1 MRLFQKILIATV
13 ILTALASTV
22 VPARAARQML
32 GLSRQA
38 SRYSFQGQ
46 SGGQS
51 QVKMQARAGFGDDGS
66 YLMGAW
72 FPVRVTL
79 DNPAGGQN
87 MKVRLE
93 VSLLGDEGSSGPGGQ
108 VGVYARDVDLPSP
121 SRKQVMLYAYSG
133 GFVHSMDV
141 RMMQGETQVAKTTV
155 NLDPID
161 PSNAA
166 IVGVVS
172 SDAALLNVYKGEP
185 VGHPEVPPY
194 SKNYG
199 GPPQQGSSQPARATI
214 VHMSLDDI
222 PTLSNTLDSLE
233 ALFIDDVDTG
243 TLTQEQRDAL
253 AAWVGRGGTLTVSSR
268 PGGPDALS
276 GLADISPVTA
286 TGTRT
291 LTRMQGLA
299 DFVAVPITPTG
310 ATIVSDAKLRT
321 DAATGARLLAAE
333 GGVPLVAMRDLGGGQ
348 VAYLGVSPGVAPV
361 KNWDGLVPLVR
372 RLLAEHALQSVSG
385 GKGFGR
391 SSGPP
396 QGQLFNLYGSIFD
409 LPSLDLPEPLLIG
422 LFMLVYIILIGP
434 VNYLVLKRMR
444 RAELAWLTIPAMV
457 AVFSIGAYIIGFQ
470 SKGGELLTIRGNVM
484 HTEAGLKQ
492 VEARQYLGLFSPTRR
507 IYRIQLGAD
516 AIATEIDAYSNY
528 GNGYGYGGGGGGGNQ
543 SAKPPVVVGGPT
555 TTLENI
561 NVNTWSLRA
570 FTAQS
575 AVQMASPLQTDLHL
589 GDNVIEGTVRNA
601 GNTPMQDV
609 ALVRGRAVQYIG
621 ALAPGQTAPVKL
633 SISNQAF
640 DPGSPVAVMPPPQGV
655 QDPTGNN
662 NNYGYNSGRVSNEQ
676 RMYNRRVQMLQTAL
690 TPLLWDAPPAD
701 LSVLSLAWGPTPSAN
716 FTVLDHT
723 SRTDD
728 MNVWTGRHIVTAGG
742 DGAKAKLNSGLV
754 PSSVYAPSATPAW
767 SVPTSSNFTL
777 NPYSDLSYRLP
788 AGTQPRSLTI
798 KYDVAAG
805 SESKQVEVLGYNVQ
819 SGIWDRLIAMDGGSQ
834 PHKADFSIP
843 SPADYVSPDGS
854 VALRFAS
861 TEGTNTADISFS
873 SFDLTLN
880 DGQ

>member
-1 MRLFQKILIATV
+1 MRLFQKILIATI

-22 VPARAARQML
+22 VPALAAQQML
-32 GLSRQA
+32 DLSRQA
-38 SRYSFQGQ
+38 NRYSFQGQ
-46 SGGQS
+46 SGGQNP
-51 QVKMQARAGFGDDGS
+51 VKMQARAGFGDDGS

-93 VSLLGDEGSSGPGGQ
+93 VSLLGDEGSSGPGAQ

-121 SRKQVMLYAYSG
+121 SRKQVTLYTYSG
-133 GFVHSMDV
+133 GFVHSLDV
-141 RMMQGETQVAKTTV
+141 RLMQGETQVAKTTV

-161 PSNAA
+161 PTSAA

-185 VGHPEVPPY
+185 VGHVENPPY
-194 SKNYG
+194 SSQYG
-199 GPPQQGSSQPARATI
+199 GPPPQQNNNQPARATI

-222 PTLSNTLDSLE
+222 PTLSNALDGLD

-243 TLTQEQRDAL
+243 ALAQEQRDAL
-253 AAWVGRGGTLTVSSR
+253 ASWVGRGGTLTVSSR
-268 PGGPDALS
+268 PGGPDALG
-276 GLADISPVTA
+276 GLADIAPVTA

-299 DFVAVPITPTG
+299 DLVAVPITPTG
-310 ATIVSDAKLRT
+310 ATIVPDAKLRT
-321 DAATGARLLAAE
+321 DAASGARLLAAE
-333 GGVPLVAMRDLGGGQ
+333 GGVPLVAVHDLGRGQ

-372 RLLAEHALQSVSG
+372 RLLAEHALRSVSG

-396 QGQLFNLYGSIFD
+396 QGQLFDLYGSIFD

-422 LFMLVYIILIGP
+422 LFMLVYIILMGP

-492 VEARQYLGLFSPTRR
+492 VEVRQYLGLFSPTRR
-507 IYRIQLGAD
+507 TYRIQLGAD
-516 AIATEIDAYSNY
+516 AIATEIDAY
-528 GNGYGYGGGGGGGNQ
+528 GYGYSNGSGNQ
-543 SAKPPVVVGGPT
+543 SVKPPVVVGGST
-555 TTLENI
+555 TTLENV
-561 NVNTWSLRA
+561 NVNTWSLRG

-589 GDNVIEGTVRNA
+589 GDNIIEGTVLNK
-601 GNTPMQDV
+601 GNTPLQDV
-609 ALVRGRAVQYIG
+609 ALVRGGAVQYIG

-640 DPGSPVAVMPPPQGV
+640 NPGSPVTVMPPPPGV

-676 RMYNRRVQMLQTAL
+676 RMYNRRVQMLQAAL
-690 TPLLWDAPPAD
+690 IPLLWDAPPTD
-701 LSVLSLAWGPTPSAN
+701 LSVLSLAWGPSPPAS

-728 MNVWTGRHIVTAGG
+728 MNVWTGHHIVTAGG
-742 DGAKAKLNSGLV
+742 DLAKAKLGSGLV
-754 PSSVYAPSATPAW
+754 PSSVYAPSANPAW
-767 SVPTSSNFTL
+767 SVPTSSNVTL
-777 NPYSDLSYRLP
+777 NPYSDLRYSLP

-805 SESKQVEVLGYNVQ
+805 SESKQVEVLGYNVRT
-819 SGIWDRLIAMDGGSQ
+819 GEWDRLIVMGGGSQ

-854 VALRFAS
+854 VVLRFTPTA
-861 TEGTNTADISFS
+861 GTKESYIAFS